1 MATKEKSTFSHFF
14 RENAE
19 QVQSIVTNKNGQK
32 NFQRNG
38 FVGKEEYP
46 KLKQPKEISEEDFK
60 SQWQSLR
67 SFFRNGNNTKGL
79 SADLSPVIM
88 APLYTSA
95 MVGADFP
102 VWVAD
107 ESFDGEGARCL
118 SLKDL
123 LTQSCDNITSEE
135 SGASILG
142 DNIGRILHIAT
153 QRMADGK
160 PRLFQSEIELILE
173 DAEKQIEVSGD
184 DLDGFTKSFVELSK
198 ILPKNGALL
207 PYSNS
212 TSFQVLEAA
221 IVSQTMKSRSTL
233 KKDIASVKSH
243 LADLLRVDLEKGP
256 ERKKPGRLK
265 DQLAFVETMMDFK
278 KISSIIPGGGG
289 ESLGKERVERITN
302 IVKELGR
309 SEALLEQQG
318 FFFVDELIHKNKDF
332 DWKHL
337 FGNTELVTYKKGKGC
352 DAIRATYDKEITSW
366 TKLFVALR
374 MGTLELQGYYQADVH
389 DDFFEHFTWKT
400 LTSDELSA
408 CPPFVML
415 ANDAQFFSNESKQL
429 NAILSDN
436 LPVRIVTVKQ
446 DENAKTGQNG
456 SVVETSTLTTKSD
469 LRGLMMSHNNIF
481 VYQSTSI
488 TPVNLYD
495 GFMEGL
501 STFAPAI
508 FSIRYA
514 DIDTHSNAY
523 LSTSS
528 VIESRDFP
536 GFTFRGLLGTPWGS
550 RFDVQ
555 NNPQSKLAWP
565 NHKLTIENAEGEK
578 EEVDFP
584 YTFADQASLDPATHR
599 YFSLVDSSLWS
610 DNLIPLSEFMGRS
623 EEENIGHLPFI
634 WMLNSS
640 NELNKVAVA
649 WPMIL
654 ATQERLDFWSF
665 LQENSGIN
673 NYHVGIAIDDART
686 NIQEEV
692 NQEIEQLKEEQQKEI
707 QSIRDEEAGK
717 VMENLSAILLNMDT
731 SNVVSSPAAS
741 SAAPITPSIEEGEA
755 IEEPQEEVKEE
766 ASVLSNDPYIDTALC
781 TSCNDCL
788 DLNGQMF
795 KYNGDKMAFIADA
808 TAGTFSELVDAAE
821 KCPVSI
827 IHPGS
832 PLNPDEPGLDE
843 LIKKAEQFN

>member
-14 RENAE
+14 KENAE
-19 QVQSIVTNKNGQK
+19 QVQSIVTNKNGRDNSK
-32 NFQRNG
+32 KTG
-38 FVGKEEYP
+38 IMGKEEFP

-67 SFFRNGNNTKGL
+67 SFFRNGNNTEGL
-79 SADLSPVIM
+79 SADLAPVIM
-88 APLYTSA
+88 APLYTGA
-95 MVGADFP
+95 LVGADFP

-107 ESFDGEGARCL
+107 ETFDGDGPSCL

-123 LTQSCDNITSEE
+123 LTQSCDSITSEE
-135 SGASILG
+135 NGANILAE
-142 DNIGRILHIAT
+142 NIGRILHIAT
-153 QRMADGK
+153 QRMSDGN
-160 PRLFQSEIELILE
+160 PRLFQSEIERILE

-184 DLDGFTKSFVELSK
+184 DLAGFNMSLVELAK

-221 IVSQTMKSRSTL
+221 MVCQTVKSRSTL
-233 KKDIASVKSH
+233 KNDIAGVKSH

-256 ERKKPGRLK
+256 ERKKPERLK
-265 DQLAFVETMMDFK
+265 DQLAFVDTMMNFK
-278 KISSIIPGGGG
+278 KITSIIPGGGG
-289 ESLGKERVERITN
+289 ESLGKERVQRITN

-337 FGNTELVTYKKGKGC
+337 FGNTELVAYKKGKGC
-352 DAIRATYDKEITSW
+352 DAIRATFDEQIASW

-389 DDFFEHFTWKT
+389 DDFFEHFTWKN
-400 LTSDELSA
+400 LTTEELSG

-415 ANDAQFFSNESKQL
+415 ANDDQLFANEINQL

-446 DENAKTGQNG
+446 DENTKG
-456 SVVETSTLTTKSD
+456 STEDVLSSKSD
-469 LRGLMMSHNNIF
+469 LRGLMMSHNNVF

-488 TPVNLYD
+488 TPVNLYN

-508 FSIRYA
+508 FSISYA
-514 DIDTHSNAY
+514 DINTHANAY

-528 VIESRDFP
+528 TIESRDFP

-555 NNPQSKLAWP
+555 NNPQCESAWP
-565 NHKLTIENAEGEK
+565 IHKITIENAEGEK

-584 YTFADQASLDPATHR
+584 YTFADQASLDPANHS
-599 YFSLVDSSLWS
+599 YFSQVDSSLWS
-610 DNLIPLSEFMGRS
+610 DNLIPLSDFLGRS
-623 EEENIGHLPFI
+623 EEENIGCVPTI
-634 WMLNSS
+634 WMLNSA
-640 NELNKVAVA
+640 NELIKVAVA

-654 ATQERLDFWSF
+654 ATQERLDFWKF

-673 NYHVGIAIDDART
+673 NYHVGAAIDDARA
-686 NIQEEV
+686 NIQEEL
-692 NQEIEQLKEEQQKEI
+692 NLEIEQLKEEQQKEI

-717 VMENLSAILLNMDT
+717 VMENLSAVLLNMDT
-731 SNVVSSPAAS
+731 SNVVAAPTAS
-741 SAAPITPSIEEGEA
+741 SAAPTVTTSEETETSD
-755 IEEPQEEVKEE
+755 EPQEEVKEE

-832 PLNPDEPGLDE
+832 PLNPDEPGLDS
-843 LIKKAEQFN
+843 LIEQAEQYN